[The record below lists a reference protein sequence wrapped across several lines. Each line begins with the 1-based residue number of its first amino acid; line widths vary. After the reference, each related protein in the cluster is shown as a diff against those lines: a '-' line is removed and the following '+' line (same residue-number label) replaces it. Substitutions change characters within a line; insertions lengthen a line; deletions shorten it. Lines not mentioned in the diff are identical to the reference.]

1 MLMLIKRCPEYVEGY
16 KEYCKEAFDN
26 NVIYFKPTDPAQIDF
41 EWFERTKVWYDKKE
55 RGEVPGKPISFHFW
69 AVDGEKFIG
78 EFQLRTQLTEDV
90 MSGIGSIGYAV
101 RVSEQ
106 GNGYGTEILRQGLVI
121 AKEHG
126 MDKVLLNINDS
137 NTMSAHVCEKLGG
150 VLMDKVQAYNVDEG
164 HHVMRRYWIYL

>member
-1 MLMLIKRCPEYVEGY
+1 MLMLIKRRPEYVEGY

-90 MSGIGSIGYAV
+90 MSGIGSIG
-101 RVSEQ
+101 
-106 GNGYGTEILRQGLVI
+106 LR
-121 AKEHG
+121 
-126 MDKVLLNINDS
+126 
-137 NTMSAHVCEKLGG
+137 C
-150 VLMDKVQAYNVDEG
+150 AYRNRA
-164 HHVMRRYWIYL
+164 MATAPRY